1 MSEAHSYGKG
11 VSGFDRTF
19 GLPMRQFVPTLV
31 RLADLKPGQRVLD
44 FATGTGIAAEAALG
58 AVGPT
63 GHVTAA
69 DDTPAMLERA
79 RGRLGGRPNI
89 AFAVERAGS
98 LSFPDG
104 DFDAVLCSMALMIFP
119 DRGRALFE
127 FHRVLRGGGRIAVSI
142 NTKPERSLTGRVRM
156 AVARHVPSMRAALAH
171 HYSLSDAAGLRAVL
185 EAAGF
190 RGVEVLMET
199 RHFPLRSFES
209 YFEPFE
215 QGGGPW
221 GAEYAALPA
230 EARQEVKKE
239 VRLGLERD
247 GATAPD
253 GAMEIGADILFG
265 SGIK

>member
-31 RLADLKPGQRVLD
+31 RLADLKPSQRVLD
-44 FATGTGIAAEAALG
+44 FAAGTGIATEAALG
-58 AVGPT
+58 VVGPT
-63 GHVTAA
+63 GHLTAA

-79 RGRLGGRPNI
+79 RGRLGGRPNV
-89 AFAVERAGS
+89 AFAVERAGALS
-98 LSFPDG
+98 LPDG
-104 DFDAVLCSMALMIFP
+104 SFDAVLCSMALMIFP
-119 DRGRALFE
+119 DRARALSE
-127 FHRVLRGGGRIAVSI
+127 FRRVLRGGGRIAVSI
-142 NTKPERSLTGRVRM
+142 NAKPERSLTGRVRA

-190 RGVEVLMET
+190 RGVEVVMET
-199 RHFPLRSFES
+199 RRFPFPTFDT

-221 GAEYAALPA
+221 GAEYAALPD
-230 EARQEVKKE
+230 EARRE
-239 VRLGLERD
+239 VREEVRQGLERD
-247 GATAPD
+247 GAAAPD
-253 GAMEIGADILFG
+253 GTMEIGVDILFG